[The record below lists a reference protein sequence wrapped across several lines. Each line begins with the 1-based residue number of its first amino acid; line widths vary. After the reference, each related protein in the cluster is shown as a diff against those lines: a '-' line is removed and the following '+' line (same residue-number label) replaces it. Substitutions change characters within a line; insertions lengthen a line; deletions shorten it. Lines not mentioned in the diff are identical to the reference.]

1 MTPAPPKLDES
12 ELLSLGFKVLTA
24 STKVQEEWISK
35 LPPGRIRPMQRN
47 EKKYFV
53 YPDAAKNQIYVGG
66 PKEYDAYLKL
76 HPETQQGSQDAAT
89 MAYRVKSDDA
99 MRKATARD
107 ESDPFLGVSWADLIY
122 Y

>member
-1 MTPAPPKLDES
+1 
-12 ELLSLGFKVLTA
+12 
-24 STKVQEEWISK
+24 
-35 LPPGRIRPMQRN
+35 MQRN

-66 PKEYDAYLKL
+66 PKEYDAYLQL
-76 HPETQQGSQDAAT
+76 HPETPQGVQDAQTAAT
-89 MAYRVKSDDA
+89 MAYRAKSDAA

-107 ESDPFLGVSWADLIY
+107 LSDPFLGVTWADLIY